1 VAPILVAGFSR
12 ERMGT
17 LHSSLYAVAITSCL
31 LCTFVAST
39 GAREVPQRNYRFL
52 IVYLILESL
61 GFAFEWLMAHPTS
74 PGKSLWLG
82 LLMAISFLVAPCL
95 WLFAREITEGETPS
109 VRSLSKGELVVIATG
124 VILTLPLIQ
133 RAYWGPHFGD
143 PDDPASPTHLLLIQG
158 AMLACAV
165 LFLGQVPYYLRAC
178 VRILEEHT
186 KQSKALFSNI
196 ESRSLN
202 ILRVLV
208 FVVGA
213 NWFASLLRVLHCLL
227 LGKDTGFAIYFALI
241 EVVVTVVAVL
251 LLMQRTTSFTVD
263 DRRLARELVAP
274 EVEDANAEVK
284 YAKSRLDQPARTR
297 IQRKLQ
303 ESLIG
308 SRLHRNNELT
318 LRRLCEQIRENP
330 HYVSQVINQDLGT
343 SFYDLINRYRIEDA
357 KNALVSSPDKTVLEI
372 ALEAG
377 FNSKSTFNAAFR
389 QHAGSTPTE
398 YRREKR
404 LAVSG

>member
-1 VAPILVAGFSR
+1 MAPILVAGSSR

-52 IVYLILESL
+52 IVYLIFESL

-82 LLMAISFLVAPCL
+82 LLMGISFLVAPCL

-109 VRSLSKGELVVIATG
+109 IRSLSKGQLVVIGTG

-158 AMLACAV
+158 TMLACAV
-165 LFLGQVPYYLRAC
+165 LFLAQVPYYLRAC

-186 KQSKALFSNI
+186 RESKALFSNI
-196 ESRSLN
+196 ESRSLD

-208 FVVGA
+208 FVVAA

-241 EVVVTVVAVL
+241 EVIVTVVAVL

-284 YAKSRLDQPARTR
+284 YAKSRLDQTARTR
-297 IQRKLQ
+297 IRRKLQ